1 VNLNILR
8 PLIEILPEVR
18 EPDIT
23 PKLKKRL
30 IWTGVA
36 LTVFLVLGVIRPIGA
51 AIAEQGE
58 FLESLQLITAS
69 ELGTLATLGIG
80 PIVMAS
86 IILQLLIGADIINMD
101 MSDPSQKSLF
111 QGTQKLL
118 AIVFCFFEAGVYVI
132 SGFIP
137 ATGGG
142 LTSAI
147 LILQLAVGGIMIIYL
162 DEVVSKYG
170 IGSGVGLF
178 IVAGVSSTIMWRLF
192 SWATIPG
199 TGEFIGLI
207 PQIMRGTIMGNIP
220 TEAIF
225 PIIFTAVVFLIAVY
239 VQTMKVEIPLTS
251 SRMRGRGTKYP
262 LKFMYLSVIP
272 VIFVAAL
279 FANIQLWGIAMDRMG
294 MPILGEF
301 HDNQPVSGVA
311 YYLQAPH
318 GALGTPADIRATAQ
332 DPRTIFQILFYTGGM
347 ILGAIVFGKFW
358 AKMSNMT
365 SEDVA
370 DQLKGIG
377 LHVPGFRRDKRV
389 IKRVLD
395 RYIPPL
401 ITISAAAVAILAVL
415 ADLTG
420 AVGTG
425 MGILLLVGILYQIY
439 ESLASEEAFRDIPG
453 IDPSKLPT

>member
-1 VNLNILR
+1 VNLQKLQ
-8 PLIEILPEVR
+8 PLIELLPEVK

-30 IWTGVA
+30 MWTGIA
-36 LTVFLVLGVIRPIGA
+36 LTIFLVLGVMTPIGTA
-51 AIAEQGE
+51 VGEQGE
-58 FLESLQLITAS
+58 FLQSLQQITAS
-69 ELGTLATLGIG
+69 RIGTLASLGIG
-80 PIVMAS
+80 PIVMSS
-86 IILQLLIGADIINMD
+86 IILQLLVGADIIQMD
-101 MSDPSQKSLF
+101 MSDPAQKSVF

-118 AIVFCFFEAGVYVI
+118 AIVFCFFESSVYVV

-137 ATGGG
+137 ALGGT
-142 LTSAI
+142 LTAGI
-147 LILQLAVGGIMIIYL
+147 LILQLAVGGIIIIFL

-178 IVAGVSSTIMWRLF
+178 IVAGVSSTIMWRSL

-199 TGEFIGLI
+199 TDEFIGLI
-207 PQIMRGTIMGNIP
+207 PQIMRGTIMGDIP
-220 TEAIF
+220 TTAIF
-225 PIIFTAVVFLIAVY
+225 PLLFTAIIFLIVVYI
-239 VQTMKVEIPLTS
+239 QTMKVEIPLTS

-272 VIFVAAL
+272 VIFVSAL
-279 FANIQLWGIAMDRMG
+279 FANIQLWGIALDRMG
-294 MPILGEF
+294 TPLLGEF
-301 HDNQPVSGVA
+301 HDNEPISGAA

-318 GALGTPADIRATAQ
+318 GALGTPDDVRSTVRN
-332 DPRTIFQILFYTGGM
+332 PRVIFQIIFYTGGM

-365 SEDVA
+365 SADVA

-401 ITISAAAVAILAVL
+401 IVISSAAVAILAVL

-425 MGILLLVGILYQIY
+425 TGILLLVGILYQMY
-439 ESLASEEAFRDIPG
+439 ESLASEEAFKDIPG
-453 IDPSKLPT
+453 IDPSQLPT

>member
-1 VNLNILR
+1 MNLQSLQ
-8 PLIEILPEVR
+8 PLIEILPEVK
-18 EPDIT
+18 EPDVT

-30 IWTGVA
+30 IWTGLA
-36 LTVFLVLGVIRPIGA
+36 LVIFLTLAVVRPVGSAIG
-51 AIAEQGE
+51 EQGE
-58 FLESLQLITAS
+58 FLESIQLITAS
-69 ELGTLATLGIG
+69 ELGTLASLGIG

-86 IILQLLIGADIINMD
+86 IILQLLVGADIIQMD
-101 MSDPSQKSLF
+101 MSDPAQKSVF

-118 AIVFCFFEAGVYVI
+118 AIAFCFFEAGVYVI

-137 ATGGG
+137 ATGGALG
-142 LTSAI
+142 SGALV
-147 LILQLAVGGIMIIYL
+147 LQLAAGGIIIIFL

-178 IVAGVSSTIMWRLF
+178 IVAGVSSTIMWRSL

-199 TGEFIGLI
+199 TDEFIGLI
-207 PQIMRGTIMGNIP
+207 PQIMRGTVIGNIP
-220 TEAIF
+220 TEALF
-225 PIIFTAVVFLIAVY
+225 PLIFTAIIFLIAVY

-279 FANIQLWGIAMDRMG
+279 FANIQLWGVALDRMG
-294 MPILGEF
+294 TPVLGEF
-301 HDNQPVSGVA
+301 QDNEPVSGVA

-318 GALGTPADIRATAQ
+318 GALGTPADVRATVQ
-332 DPRTIFQILFYTGGM
+332 NPRVIMQIIIYSTGM
-347 ILGAIVFGKFW
+347 VLGAILFGKFW

-401 ITISAAAVAILAVL
+401 IVISAAAVALLAVI

-425 MGILLLVGILYQIY
+425 MGILLLVGILYQMY

-453 IDPSKLPT
+453 IDPGQLPT